1 MMHRNK
7 PEVPEYSILMSW
19 LICSVLTLSL
29 LPVNSDYGVL
39 CYNMLTNIKKIQ
51 KNTNIKNLQ

>member
-7 PEVPEYSILMSW
+7 PEVSEESIILMSW

-29 LPVNSDYGVL
+29 VPLNSDYGVL
-39 CYNMLTNIKKIQ
+39 CYNMLMNIRKMQKITKTN
-51 KNTNIKNLQ
+51 T

>member
-7 PEVPEYSILMSW
+7 PEVSEESIILMSW

-29 LPVNSDYGVL
+29 VPLNSDYGVL
-39 CYNMLTNIKKIQ
+39 CYNMLTNIRKMQKIT
-51 KNTNIKNLQ
+51 KTNT